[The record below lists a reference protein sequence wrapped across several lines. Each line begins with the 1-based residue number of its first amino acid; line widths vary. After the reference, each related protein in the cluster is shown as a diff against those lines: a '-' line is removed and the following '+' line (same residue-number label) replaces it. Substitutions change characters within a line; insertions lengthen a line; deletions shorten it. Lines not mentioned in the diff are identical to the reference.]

1 MLAVSVEFC
10 LYKFAVKAVD
20 ACRADLDARF
30 IRKRYAFT
38 KILSLSKF

>member
-1 MLAVSVEFC
+1 M
-10 LYKFAVKAVD
+10 VKAV
-20 ACRADLDARF
+20 ALVLADLDARL